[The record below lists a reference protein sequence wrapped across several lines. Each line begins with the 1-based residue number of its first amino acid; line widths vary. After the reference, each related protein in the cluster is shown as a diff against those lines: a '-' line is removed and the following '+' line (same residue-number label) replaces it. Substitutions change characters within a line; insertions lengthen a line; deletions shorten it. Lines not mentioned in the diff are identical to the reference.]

1 MYQSFPISAIRREE
15 RFDYFLSVID
25 EVFCP
30 MHCAP
35 VEGAD
40 RFAATLDAAELGDLR
55 LARISTSPVAV
66 SRRPRDIAR
75 IGDPPFLLKFQIR
88 GEARWSQ
95 RGRQVHLQPR
105 DFVIASTAEPY
116 RLDLTA
122 AHEMLVLAVPGTT
135 MRRLNPDPEQFL
147 GRRMP
152 AEDAAC
158 GLLSSFVIQVAH
170 RLPQL
175 PEAMAQ
181 RVETNVLDL
190 LGGVLD
196 ARGTSKVG
204 PSREAYLR
212 RIRRFIDQNL
222 RLRHLGPEMIAQAFG
237 ISTRYLHKLFA
248 DEEQTVA
255 SLIRSQR
262 LQACRQA
269 LADPA
274 CAQMSITDIA
284 LQWGFYDLPHMTR
297 CFRAAYGMTPTEF
310 RRARNAGG
318 VPSHKPLTAFPARAP
333 ARSARQGY

>member
-1 MYQSFPISAIRREE
+1 MYQSFPIGTIRQEE

-35 VEGAD
+35 GGSAD
-40 RFAATLDAAELGDLR
+40 RFVATLDASELGGMR

-75 IGDPPFLLKFQIR
+75 IPDPPYLLKFQIR

-95 RGRQVHLQPR
+95 RGREVHLSPG

-116 RLDLTA
+116 RLDLLVP
-122 AHEMLVLAVPGTT
+122 HEMLVLAVPGTT
-135 MRRLNPDPEQFL
+135 MRRLASDPEQFL

-158 GLLSSFVIQVAH
+158 GLLSSFVAQAAR

-175 PEAMAQ
+175 PEAMLE
-181 RVETNVLDL
+181 RVQTNVLDL

-196 ARGTSKVG
+196 AHGNSPADR
-204 PSREAYLR
+204 SREAQVR
-212 RIRRFIDQNL
+212 RIRRFIVKNL
-222 RLRHLGPEMIAQAFG
+222 RLRQLGPEMIAETFG
-237 ISTRYLHKLFA
+237 VSTRYVHKLFA
-248 DEEQTVA
+248 DEEHTITR
-255 SLIRSQR
+255 LIRAER
-262 LQACRQA
+262 LDACRRT

-274 CAQMSITDIA
+274 CSAMSITDIA

-297 CFRAAYGMTPTEF
+297 CFRQAYGITPKEF
-310 RRARNAGG
+310 RHAQRNHGQFAVVQAAGAQ
-318 VPSHKPLTAFPARAP
+318 H
-333 ARSARQGY
+333 Q

>member
-1 MYQSFPISAIRREE
+1 MYQSFPISKIRREE

-35 VEGAD
+35 VDSAD
-40 RFAATLDAAELGDLR
+40 RFLASLDAAELGDLR

-75 IGDPPFLLKFQIR
+75 IDDPPFLLKFQIR

-95 RGRQVHLQPR
+95 RGRQVHLRPS

-135 MRRLNPDPEQFL
+135 MRGLTADPEQFL

-158 GLLSSFVIQVAH
+158 GLLSSFVIQVAR
-170 RLPQL
+170 RLPRL
-175 PEAMAQ
+175 PEAMAE
-181 RVETNVLDL
+181 RVRTNVLDL

-196 ARGTSKVG
+196 ARGTSKVDR
-204 PSREAYLR
+204 SREAQLR

-237 ISTRYLHKLFA
+237 ISTRYLHKLFV

-255 SLIRSQR
+255 SHIRSQR
-262 LQACRQA
+262 LRACRQA

-274 CAQMSITDIA
+274 CADTSITDIA

-297 CFRAAYGMTPTEF
+297 CFRAAYGITPTEF
-310 RRARNAGG
+310 RRSRRAGAALSYE
-318 VPSHKPLTAFPARAP
+318 PTHTLPT
-333 ARSARQGY
+333 

>member
-1 MYQSFPISAIRREE
+1 MYQSFPIGTIRQEE

-35 VEGAD
+35 GGSAD
-40 RFAATLDAAELGDLR
+40 RFIAKLDAAELGGLR

-75 IGDPPFLLKFQIR
+75 LKDPPYLLKFQIR

-95 RGRQVHLQPR
+95 RGREVHLRPG

-116 RLDLTA
+116 RLDLLVP
-122 AHEMLVLAVPGTT
+122 HEMLVLAVPGATL
-135 MRRLNPDPEQFL
+135 RRLASDPEQFL

-158 GLLSSFVIQVAH
+158 GLLSSFVVQAAR
-170 RLPQL
+170 RLPRL
-175 PEAMAQ
+175 PEAMVE
-181 RVETNVLDL
+181 RVRTNVLDL

-196 ARGTSKVG
+196 AHGSTPADR
-204 PSREAYLR
+204 SREAQLR
-212 RIRRFIDQNL
+212 RIRRFIEQNL

-237 ISTRYLHKLFA
+237 VSTRYVHKLFA
-248 DEEQTVA
+248 DEEHTVTR
-255 SLIRSQR
+255 LIRTGR
-262 LQACRQA
+262 LQACHRA

-274 CAQMSITDIA
+274 CAGMSITDIA

-297 CFRAAYGMTPTEF
+297 CFREAYGITPKEF
-310 RRARNAGG
+310 RRSKRDSGQFALVQA
-318 VPSHKPLTAFPARAP
+318 VDAE
-333 ARSARQGY
+333 RQ

>member
-1 MYQSFPISAIRREE
+1 MYRSFPIGAIRQPG

-35 VEGAD
+35 EGSVD
-40 RFAATLDAAELGDLR
+40 RFAARLDTADLGALR

-75 IGDPPFLLKFQIR
+75 IPDPPYLLKFQIR
-88 GEARWSQ
+88 GEGRWSQ
-95 RGRQVHLQPR
+95 RGREVHLRPG

-116 RLDLTA
+116 RLDLRA
-122 AHEMLVLAVPGTT
+122 PHEMLVLAVPGTT
-135 MRRLNPDPEQFL
+135 MRRLTADPEQFL

-152 AEDAAC
+152 AEDPAC
-158 GLLSSFVIQVAH
+158 GLLSSFVVQAAR

-175 PEAMAQ
+175 PEAMAE
-181 RVETNVLDL
+181 RVQTNVLDL

-196 ARGTSKVG
+196 ARAKG
-204 PSREAYLR
+204 PLDRSREAQLR
-212 RIRRFIDQNL
+212 RIKRFIDQNL
-222 RLRHLGPEMIAQAFG
+222 RLRHLDPEMIAHAFG

-248 DEEQTVA
+248 DQEHTVA
-255 SLIRSQR
+255 RHIRSQR
-262 LQACRQA
+262 LQACRRA

-274 CAQMSITDIA
+274 CASVSITDIA

-297 CFRAAYGMTPTEF
+297 CFHEAFGITPTEF
-310 RRARNAGG
+310 RRSG
-318 VPSHKPLTAFPARAP
+318 
-333 ARSARQGY
+333 

>member
-1 MYQSFPISAIRREE
+1 MYQSFPIGTIRQEE

-35 VEGAD
+35 CGS
-40 RFAATLDAAELGDLR
+40 AAQFVAKLDAAELGDLR

-75 IGDPPFLLKFQIR
+75 IEDPPYLLKFQIR

-95 RGRQVHLQPR
+95 RGREVHLRPG

-116 RLDLTA
+116 RLDLLA
-122 AHEMLVLAVPGTT
+122 QHEMLVMAVPGMT
-135 MRRLNPDPEQFL
+135 MRRLAADPEQFL

-158 GLLSSFVIQVAH
+158 GLLTSFVAQAAR
-170 RLPQL
+170 RLPRL
-175 PEAMAQ
+175 PEAMLE
-181 RVETNVLDL
+181 RLETNVLDL

-196 ARGTSKVG
+196 AHGGSPPDR
-204 PSREAYLR
+204 SREAQVR
-212 RIRRFIDQNL
+212 RIKRFIVQNL
-222 RLRHLGPEMIAQAFG
+222 RLRHLGPEMIASNFA

-248 DEEQTVA
+248 NEEHTVTR
-255 SLIRSQR
+255 LIRAER
-262 LQACRQA
+262 LEACRQA
-269 LADPA
+269 LSDASLA
-274 CAQMSITDIA
+274 EMSITDIA

-297 CFRAAYGMTPTEF
+297 CFRETYSITPREF
-310 RRARNAGG
+310 RRSNGLAARCALVQAVDAG
-318 VPSHKPLTAFPARAP
+318 H
-333 ARSARQGY
+333 Q